1 MLNSNIEPMGS
12 KFAMELVMDELHK
25 LATNELNLRERA
37 LTLRS
42 IVGYVTELMPTEDFG
57 GFETILDL
65 LEEEVERVFPR

>member
-57 GFETILDL
+57 RFETILDL